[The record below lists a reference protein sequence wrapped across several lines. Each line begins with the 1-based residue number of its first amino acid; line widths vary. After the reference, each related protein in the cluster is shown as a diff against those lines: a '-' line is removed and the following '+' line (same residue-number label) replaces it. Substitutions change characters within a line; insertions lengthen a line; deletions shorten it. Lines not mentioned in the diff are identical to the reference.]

1 MPRMKLLEPWNCRPV
16 GAVVEVNLQVGAQL
30 EKDKYATE
38 TDEPVSENPGA
49 IVEVVEDDEP
59 PRRRGRPPK
68 VADDDA

>member
-30 EKDKYATE
+30 EKDKYAEE

-49 IVEVVEDDEP
+49 IVEDEP
-59 PRRRGRPPK
+59 EEAPKRRGRPPK
-68 VADDDA
+68 VSDDES